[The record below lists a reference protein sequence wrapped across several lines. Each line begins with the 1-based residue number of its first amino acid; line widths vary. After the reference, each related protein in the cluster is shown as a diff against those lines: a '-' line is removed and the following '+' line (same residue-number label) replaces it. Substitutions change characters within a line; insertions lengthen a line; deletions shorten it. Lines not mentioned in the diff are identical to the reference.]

1 MAPRRR
7 TVLRVLWLLLLVF
20 VVIGSLL
27 PGDSAPLLLLGKFQL
42 NDKVLHFL
50 AYAGLTLLP
59 ATHENRATL
68 LTLLGLVLV
77 LGVLLEFGQYYVSER
92 FFEIPDM
99 AANWCGAICGILTG
113 IPFRP

>member
-50 AYAGLTLLP
+50 AYACLALLPAIHENRTTMLTLL
-59 ATHENRATL
+59 AMIL
-68 LTLLGLVLV
+68 I
-77 LGVLLEFGQYYVSER
+77 LGVLLEFGQTYVSER
-92 FFEIPDM
+92 FFELADM
-99 AANWCGAICGILTG
+99 AANWCGALCGLLAG
-113 IPFRP
+113 IPFRA